1 MMMKKSIRSIVL
13 TLLLGSLL
21 PQFSYGEKLYNA
33 QTFTLTNGLAVYLI
47 ENHRTPVV
55 SHMVVYRVGSADDP
69 KGKSGLA
76 HFLEH
81 MMFKGPKGSAPER
94 LMEDVNKIG
103 GEVNASTSF
112 DVTSYYEIVPR
123 EHLEHFMK
131 LVASRMQD
139 LPVRLEDVTPE
150 IQVVLEEENMR
161 VGNNP
166 VMQFYRDLYGAYF
179 RHHPYGTMPIGWRH
193 EIKTYTP
200 QDVKAFHRRFYAPD
214 NAFIILSGD
223 LTLKKAK
230 ELCEKYYGGIAP
242 AKQPRRQ
249 RVVEPALESMVQVT
263 KTSNRVAQPSVV
275 LMMAAPTYDP
285 ENPIPADSLDL
296 GIYGLSNSATGILYR
311 RLVEELKVATSF
323 SMDYDPYRLDNAM
336 ITIAAQSASG
346 ISPEDLKKAIQ
357 EEIKRFIDQGF
368 TAEQLEKLKIQ
379 SLSTLDYLKDSLLG
393 GANHLVQPLI
403 KHVPLEQIETWPE
416 ATKALKVE
424 AVNEVLKTYL
434 SPEYYVTGY
443 LLPEKGEKASLVEAP
458 QENAETKDPEKIVE
472 DKGEKKVEVP
482 LDIFKKETSSK
493 TPPVKKVAPLK
504 TENAPQKK
512 GIKHA

>member
-1 MMMKKSIRSIVL
+1 MIKKSIKSVVL
-13 TLLLGSLL
+13 AVLFGVLV
-21 PQFSYGEKLYNA
+21 PQLSHGEKLYNA
-33 QTFTLTNGLAVYLI
+33 QTFTLTNGLVVYLI
-47 ENHRTPVV
+47 ENHRIPVV

-94 LMEDVNKIG
+94 VMEDVNKIG
-103 GEVNASTSF
+103 GAVNATTSF
-112 DVTSYYEIVPR
+112 DVTSYYEIIPR
-123 EHLEHFMK
+123 DHLEHFMK
-131 LVASRMQD
+131 LEASRMQD

-166 VMQFYRDLYGAYF
+166 MMQFYRDLYSAYF

-200 QDVKAFHRRFYAPD
+200 KDVRDFHRRYYAPD
-214 NAFIILSGD
+214 NAFIVLSGD
-223 LTLKKAK
+223 LTLSKAK

-249 RVVEPALESMVQVT
+249 RVEEPALESMIQIT
-263 KTSNRVAQPSVV
+263 KTSERVAQPTVV
-275 LMMAAPTYDP
+275 LMMPAPTYDS
-285 ENPIPADSLDL
+285 ENPIPAGALDL

-323 SMDYDPYRLDNAM
+323 SLDYDPYQLDNTT
-336 ITIAAQSASG
+336 ITIVAQSAPG
-346 ISPEDLKKAIQ
+346 ISPDALKKAVL
-357 EEIKRFIDQGF
+357 EEISAFIETGF
-368 TAEQLEKLKIQ
+368 TAEQLERLKTQ

-393 GANHLVQPLI
+393 GANHLIAPLI

-416 ATKALKVE
+416 ATKALKLE
-424 AVNEVLKTYL
+424 EVNGNLKTYL
-434 SPEYYVTGY
+434 TPQYYVTGY
-443 LLPEKGEKASLVEAP
+443 LLPETGEQPPLAKEP
-458 QENAETKDPEKIVE
+458 QESVEVTEPEKIIE
-472 DKGEKKVEVP
+472 DKSDKKNEVPVDVFKKKASEKESSIKKASPLKAEKK
-482 LDIFKKETSSK
+482 S
-493 TPPVKKVAPLK
+493 
-504 TENAPQKK
+504 QKK